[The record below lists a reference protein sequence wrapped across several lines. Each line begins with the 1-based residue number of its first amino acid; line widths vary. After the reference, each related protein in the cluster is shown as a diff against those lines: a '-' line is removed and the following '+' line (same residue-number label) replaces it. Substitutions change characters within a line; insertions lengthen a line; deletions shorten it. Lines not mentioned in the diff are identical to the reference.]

1 MNTMTCLLTGKEV
14 DYQDHENYVSYS
26 LNIADNEVD
35 IFICR
40 KCKKKIS
47 IDEKY
52 HHIIEGLIA
61 NNKWP
66 ERCEIVS
73 ESCNLPSKLPNG
85 ETIVLPSYLQTADYP
100 KTPKDKIENLFF
112 YLFKHQ
118 TYDGEVFRIDTSLSN
133 FLLKNYF
140 QNVQEADFYIRGLE
154 EKELITSNRKNL
166 VYPNRAMNIE
176 ITHSGLNKAIELM
189 EEGDKSN
196 KCFIAMSFNPAT
208 KDTREAIRKALKD
221 TGYEAIIIDEQTI
234 DSDKTIN
241 DEIIASLKR
250 CKFCIADFSFHSN
263 GVYFESGFAL
273 GQGKKVIYTCSKE
286 EFGKA
291 HFDIKPLQ
299 HIIYESPEQLTK
311 DLINKIEAY
320 IN

>member
-14 DYQDHENYVSYS
+14 NYTNLENHVYYS
-26 LNIADNEVD
+26 LNVAGNEVD

-40 KCKKKIS
+40 ICKRQIKFDVKFYPIV
-47 IDEKY
+47 
-52 HHIIEGLIA
+52 EGLIA
-61 NNKWP
+61 NGKWP
-66 ERCEIVS
+66 ERCEIIS
-73 ESCNLPSKLPNG
+73 ESCSLKDKIKEG
-85 ETIVLPSYLQTADYP
+85 ETFIFPNFLSTLEYP
-100 KTPKDKIENLFF
+100 KTPKGKLENLFF
-112 YLFKHQ
+112 NLFRRQ
-118 TYDGEVFRIDTSLSN
+118 TYDGELFQIDMNTEKD

-140 QNVQEADFYIRGLE
+140 QNIKEGAFYLSGLE
-154 EKELITSNRKNL
+154 DSELIEYQR
-166 VYPNRAMNIE
+166 RATDGSVGIIR

>member
-1 MNTMTCLLTGKEV
+1 MKCPLTGK
-14 DYQDHENYVSYS
+14 DVSYKN
-26 LNIADNEVD
+26 LINHIYYQIVIGDNKAD
-35 IFICR
+35 IFICHA
-40 KCKKKIS
+40 CEHKIKFDS
-47 IDEKY
+47 KLYPIV
-52 HHIIEGLIA
+52 EGLIA
-61 NNKWP
+61 NGKWP
-66 ERCEIVS
+66 ERCEVVS
-73 ESCNLPSKLPNG
+73 DSCTLKDKIKDG
-85 ETIVLPSYLQTADYP
+85 ETFVFPAFLSTLEYP
-100 KTPKDKIENLFF
+100 KTPKAKLDNLFF
-112 YLFKHQ
+112 SLFKQQ
-118 TYDGEVFRIDTSLSN
+118 TYDGEKFNVDISTKI

-140 QNVQEADFYIRGLE
+140 QHVEEADFYIKGLE
-154 EKELITSNRKNL
+154 EIEYITTNRRNL
-166 VYPNRAMNIE
+166 VHPNKNMTIG

-234 DSDKTIN
+234 DSDRTIN

-273 GQGKKVIYTCSKE
+273 GQGKKVIYTCSQE
-286 EFGKA
+286 EFNKA